1 MLDIK
6 KTCNVL
12 LSSKKLNKTKI
23 KTEQVLQRFHGFI
36 FLFPVNG
43 FT

>member
-23 KTEQVLQRFHGFI
+23 KTEQVLQRFRTALYFY
-36 FLFPVNG
+36 FL
-43 FT
+43 